1 VKKTDAPGSEVK
13 TDASAVPQP
22 TSETTDGQNQQQPP
36 STESYAPQGDFVQ
49 PVDGS
54 EVPQQTS

>member
-22 TSETTDGQNQQQPP
+22 TSETT
-36 STESYAPQGDFVQ
+36 E
-49 PVDGS
+49 
-54 EVPQQTS
+54 